1 MERETERDGEL
12 FGVELKWGGMH
23 HDSSPQAHSLGVFL
37 PSLLFCHPLYFTMIV
52 HHHVAPFRYF
62 DYMLS
67 YSPYN
72 NVRAQDYPSMLITA
86 GLHDPRVAFW
96 EPAKWAAK
104 LRTMM
109 TNEGGGADVL
119 VKMDLEVC
127 ARGGGGEM
135 KMTTMHATVCS
146 FDRPVNKRAVLTSLC
161 SSPLLFFFLLFSSLL
176 FSSPLLITRWATSP
190 PRTATSTFAKRR
202 SNRRSSWTASGLSGR
217 PLAGASG
224 TVRRRRCERVMW
236 TGKSLGKVMV
246 LVVMV
251 LVDG

>member
-1 MERETERDGEL
+1 
-12 FGVELKWGGMH
+12 
-23 HDSSPQAHSLGVFL
+23 
-37 PSLLFCHPLYFTMIV
+37 
-52 HHHVAPFRYF
+52 
-62 DYMLS
+62 MLS

-119 VKMDLEVC
+119 VKMDLEVR

-161 SSPLLFFFLLFSSLL
+161 SSPLLILFSSLLFSSPHSFFFSSLLFSSLL
-176 FSSPLLITRWATSP
+176 FSSLL
-190 PRTATSTFAKRR
+190 F
-202 SNRRSSWTASGLSGR
+202 SSSHYQVGHFSASDRYKYLREKAFEQAFVMDRLGALGAASGG
-217 PLAGASG
+217 GVG
-224 TVRRRRCERVMW
+224 
-236 TGKSLGKVMV
+236 
-246 LVVMV
+246 
-251 LVDG
+251 DGPEAKM